1 MRSHRMLTLGAIFAV
16 CLVGLSACGSDDT
29 DTATDQSVEE
39 SAETTGPAPGP
50 RSGATY
56 VGTIE
61 GEPGLAG
68 EVTLVVAESGEEL
81 TELNLD
87 LDLTEYACAGGSTL
101 SGGLGLGV
109 GFSVPIIDDTFE
121 LSSESAV
128 WEGTFESELTATGT
142 VQGNIQGAPGGPPC
156 EVGPFPWTAEL
167 E

>member
-29 DTATDQSVEE
+29 DTATAQSVEE

-50 RSGATY
+50 RLATY
-56 VGTIE
+56 VGTLE

-87 LDLTEYACAGGSTL
+87 LDLRSTPVL
-101 SGGLGLGV
+101 
-109 GFSVPIIDDTFE
+109 
-121 LSSESAV
+121 AV
-128 WEGTFESELTATGT
+128 
-142 VQGNIQGAPGGPPC
+142 QR
-156 EVGPFPWTAEL
+156 
-167 E
+167 